1 MKAVPTCTLVLASFL
16 FAGTA
21 SVWAQTPPAPSSS
34 PAKSAATTPARPA
47 AQPTPGKETSRPAAA
62 PDAAKT
68 AVPATATPPPRPA
81 SPATGAG
88 VQQLVSEFGEQR
100 QDRLD
105 QRRALLERLQAAKN
119 EEEKKRIIAELR
131 QQQQQRLEQ
140 QRELARQI
148 REQLQNSRGDVRPA
162 GPGG

>member
-1 MKAVPTCTLVLASFL
+1 MKAVPTRTLVLASFL

-21 SVWAQTPPAPSSS
+21 SVWAQTPPAQSSS
-34 PAKSAATTPARPA
+34 PAKSAATTPAKPA
-47 AQPTPGKETSRPAAA
+47 AQPTPGKETNRPAA
-62 PDAAKT
+62 PDAANT
-68 AVPATATPPPRPA
+68 EAPPAVAVPAKPVP
-81 SPATGAG
+81 GAGGGG

-119 EEEKKRIIAELR
+119 EDEKKRIITELR